1 MNFDYFYGE
10 QSEAFLFYRIP
21 QVFYTDEDFRGL
33 SSDAKT
39 LYGILLDRVGLS
51 RKNGWIDEEGRVY
64 VYMKVKAVEQA
75 LGCAHQKACNLL
87 AELERFGLIERIKQ
101 RLCKPDKI
109 YVKNFIR
116 VWNSYPGEYEKNTIG
131 SMKNKPTDVG
141 ESYSN
146 NTNKNYT
153 EENNTNPI
161 QSVVDV
167 DKDVEERNLY
177 YEILCEN
184 MEVEIIKER
193 YPFDLEMI
201 DAILGM
207 MLDTICSKRKMIRIA
222 GDDKPVQVVKA
233 QFLKLDSMH
242 LQYVLECM
250 KNTATDVRNIKQYLL
265 ATIYNAP
272 NTMTS
277 YFRAKVNHDMAGGD
291 NNEE

>member
-21 QVFYTDEDFRGL
+21 QVFYTDEKFRGL

-51 RKNGWIDEEGRVY
+51 RKNGWIDDEGRVY
-64 VYMKVKAVEQA
+64 VYMTVKAVEQA
-75 LGCAHQKACNLL
+75 LGCAHQKACGLL
-87 AELERFGLIERIKQ
+87 AELETFGLIERIKQ

-109 YVKNFIR
+109 YVKNFIQ
-116 VWNSYPGEYEKNTIG
+116 VWNSYSGQYENNTSG
-131 SMKNKPTDVG
+131 SMKNSPTDVR

-146 NTNKNYT
+146 NTNTNNIEK
-153 EENNTNPI
+153 NNTNPI
-161 QSVVDV
+161 LSGSDV
-167 DKDVEERNLY
+167 DKDVEERTLY
-177 YEILCEN
+177 YEILFEN

-193 YPFDLEMI
+193 YPHDQETI
-201 DAILGM
+201 DAILTM
-207 MLDTICSKRKMIRIA
+207 MLDTICSKRKTIRIA

-233 QFLKLDSMH
+233 QFLKLNSMH

-250 KNTATDVRNIKQYLL
+250 KNNAADVRNIKQYML

-272 NTMTS
+272 NTMNS
-277 YFRAKVNHDMAGGD
+277 YYRQMVNHDMASGKK
-291 NNEE
+291 